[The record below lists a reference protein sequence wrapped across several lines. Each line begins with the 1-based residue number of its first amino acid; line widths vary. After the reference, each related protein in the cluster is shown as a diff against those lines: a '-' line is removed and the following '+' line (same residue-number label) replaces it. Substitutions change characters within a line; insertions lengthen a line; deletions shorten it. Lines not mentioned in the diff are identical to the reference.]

1 MSSASRPFPSSSG
14 TRGPRNVRRFSFI
27 LKASVFATGL
37 AGIVAEYVL
46 STLATYLL
54 GNAVFQW
61 TITMSLMLFA
71 MGLGSRLSKFFRNN
85 LLDLFI
91 GVEFLLSALCASAS
105 VLAYGLAAYTSYI
118 GLVIYALAIAIG
130 LLIGFEIPLVTRIN
144 EDYEELRTNIAN
156 VMEKDYYGALA
167 GGLLFAFVALPYL
180 GLTYTPIALGTV
192 NFVVA
197 SVFLWSFRHL
207 LYRRRTALSGFFGV
221 TLFLCVLALY
231 AQPIILYGEQSRY
244 RDKIVY
250 EEQSIYQKLVIT
262 QWRNHHWLFINGQE
276 QFSTYDEERYHEPL
290 VHPAMQLTT
299 AHDRILVLGGGD
311 GLAVRELLKYKDLGT
326 VTLVDLDPSMPRL
339 AKTHPVLLAA
349 NGNSLSDPRVT
360 IVHEDA
366 GSFLRDSA
374 DLYSV
379 IIIDL
384 PDPDTVDLMH
394 LYSLD
399 FYQSVRDHLAADGVV
414 VTQAGS
420 PYFATLAF
428 LCIDKTMQAAGIVTL
443 PYHNQV
449 PTMGEWGWV
458 MGMRAD
464 RHSTAGMRERLAHV
478 RLDGIPTRFL
488 NEEALGALFRFGKGV
503 FDRPDAAEVQVN
515 TRHRPVLYR
524 YYRQARWDVY

>member
-1 MSSASRPFPSSSG
+1 MTVSLPAGG
-14 TRGPRNVRRFSFI
+14 TPQQRRFSFI
-27 LKASVFATGL
+27 LKSSVFATGL

-71 MGLGSRLSKFFRNN
+71 MGVGSRISKAFHRN
-85 LLDLFI
+85 LADLFI
-91 GVEFLLSALCASAS
+91 GVEFLLSVCCASAS

-118 GLVIYALAIAIG
+118 GLVIYALSICVG

-144 EDYEELRTNIAN
+144 DDYEELRTNIAN

-180 GLTYTPIALGTV
+180 GLTYTPIALGMV
-192 NFVVA
+192 NFAVA
-197 SVFLWSFRHL
+197 SVFLWSFRPL
-207 LYRRRTALSGFFGV
+207 LTFPRAAVCGFFAV
-221 TLFLCVLALY
+221 TAYLVLLAFM

-244 RDKIVY
+244 KDKIVY
-250 EEQSIYQKLVIT
+250 EEQTIYQKLVLT
-262 QWRNHHWLFINGQE
+262 QWRTHHWLFINGQE

-290 VHPAMQLTT
+290 VHPAMQAATSH
-299 AHDRILVLGGGD
+299 ARILVLGGGD
-311 GLAVRELLKYKDLGT
+311 GLAVRELLKYPDVGSI
-326 VTLVDLDPSMPRL
+326 TLVDLDPAMPRL
-339 AKTHPVLLAA
+339 ARTHPVLLAA

-360 IVHEDA
+360 VVNADA
-366 GSFLRDSA
+366 GAFLRNTA
-374 DLYSV
+374 EQYSV
-379 IIIDL
+379 ILVDL

-394 LYSLD
+394 LYSRD
-399 FYQSVRDHLAADGVV
+399 FYADLRMHLAADGVL

-428 LCIDKTMQAAGIVTL
+428 LCINVTMQDAGFVTV

-458 MGMRAD
+458 LGMRAD
-464 RHSTAGMRERLAHV
+464 AHSVAAVRDRLA
-478 RLDGIPTRFL
+478 RAQLDGIPTRFL
-488 NEEALGALFRFGKGV
+488 NKDAMDAMFKFGKGV
-503 FDRPDAAEVQVN
+503 FDHPRAADVQVN
-515 TRHRPVLYR
+515 TRHNPVLYR
-524 YYRQARWDVY
+524 YYKEARWDVY

>member
-1 MSSASRPFPSSSG
+1 MQHS
-14 TRGPRNVRRFSFI
+14 RRFTFI

-71 MGLGSRLSKFFRNN
+71 MGLGSRISKFFRNN

-105 VLAYGLAAYTSYI
+105 VLAYGLAAYTSQI
-118 GLVIYALAIAIG
+118 GLIIYALAIFIG

-144 EDYEELRTNIAN
+144 EEYEELRTNIAN
-156 VMEKDYYGALA
+156 VMEKDYYGALV

-180 GLTYTPIALGTV
+180 GLTYTPIALGAV

-197 SVFLWSFRHL
+197 SSFLLSFRHL
-207 LYRRRTALSGFFGV
+207 LFRRRTAVIGFFTV
-221 TLFLCVLALY
+221 TAFLIALTFY
-231 AQPIILYGEQSRY
+231 AKPIIMYGEQSRY
-244 RDKIVY
+244 KDKVVY
-250 EEQSIYQKLVIT
+250 EEQSIYQKIVLT
-262 QWRNHHWLFINGQE
+262 QWRDHFWMFINGQE

-290 VHPAMQLTT
+290 VHPAMQLATT
-299 AHDRILVLGGGD
+299 HERILILGGGD
-311 GLAVRELLKYKDLGT
+311 GLAVRELLKYKDIGAI
-326 VTLVDLDPSMPRL
+326 TLVDLDPSMPRL
-339 AKTHPVLLAA
+339 AKTHPVLLRA
-349 NGNSLSDPRVT
+349 NGNSLADPHVS

-366 GSFLRDSA
+366 GKFLRESA

-399 FYQSVRDHLAADGVV
+399 FYESVRDHLAADGVV

-428 LCIDKTMQAAGIVTL
+428 ICIDKTMRAAGLATV

-458 MGMRAD
+458 LAMRAD
-464 RHSTAGMRERLAHV
+464 RHSSDGMRERLSRV
-478 RLDGIPTRFL
+478 TLDGIPTRFL
-488 NEEALGALFRFGKGV
+488 NVDILRAMPLFGKGV
-503 FDRPDAAEVQVN
+503 FDHPKAGSVDVN
-515 TRHRPVLYR
+515 TRHKPVLYR
-524 YYRQARWDVY
+524 YYKEARWDVY